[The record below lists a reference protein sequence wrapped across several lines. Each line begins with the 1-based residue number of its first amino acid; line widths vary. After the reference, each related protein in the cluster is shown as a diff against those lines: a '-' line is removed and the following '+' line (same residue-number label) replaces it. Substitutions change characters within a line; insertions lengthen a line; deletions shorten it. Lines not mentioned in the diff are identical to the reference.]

1 MCCWRRK
8 KLTCWKFDNG
18 IIVTQEGTEIDTTTT
33 LKVPH
38 HVAIVMD
45 GNGRWAQQHGFK
57 RHAGHKEGVKSVRK
71 VVERAAHA
79 KVKILTLFA
88 FSSENWRRPREEVGL
103 LMDLFM
109 LALKQEIKRLQ
120 RNNVQLRIIGDLSRF
135 SPELQ
140 ASMAKAEADT
150 ANNSGLILQVAANY
164 GGRWDMTQAVRSLAQ
179 QIKNGSVEPDSITEQ
194 RISAELSFPDL
205 ADPDL
210 FIRTG
215 GEQRLSNFLLW
226 QSAYAELYF
235 TDVLWPD
242 FDDTEFD
249 AALSAYSSRQRR
261 FGQVSEQV
269 ASSKESTG

>member
-1 MCCWRRK
+1 MV
-8 KLTCWKFDNG
+8 
-18 IIVTQEGTEIDTTTT
+18 VT
-33 LKVPH
+33 VPQ

-45 GNGRWAQQHGFK
+45 GNGRWAQQHGKK
-57 RHAGHKEGVKSVRK
+57 RHAGHKEGVKSVRR
-71 VVERAAHA
+71 VVERAAQA
-79 KVKILTLFA
+79 KVKILTMFA

-120 RNNVQLRIIGDLSRF
+120 RNNVRLRIIGDRSRF
-135 SPELQ
+135 SQDLQ
-140 ASMAKAEADT
+140 ASMVKAELDT
-150 ANNSGLILQVAANY
+150 AGNSGLILQVAANY

-179 QIKNGSVEPDSITEQ
+179 QVRDGSVEPDAITEEQ
-194 RISAELSFPDL
+194 ISAELSFSDL
-205 ADPDL
+205 PDPDL

-242 FDDTEFD
+242 FHEAEFD
-249 AALSAYSSRQRR
+249 AALAAFATRQRR
-261 FGQVSEQV
+261 FGLVGEQV
-269 ASSKESTG
+269 TSSKETAG

>member
-1 MCCWRRK
+1 MTK
-8 KLTCWKFDNG
+8 
-18 IIVTQEGTEIDTTTT
+18 EGTEIDTATT

-45 GNGRWAQQHGFK
+45 GNGRWAQKHGLK
-57 RHAGHKEGVKSVRK
+57 RHAGHREGVKSVRK

-79 KVKILTLFA
+79 KVKILTMFA

-120 RNNVQLRIIGDLSRF
+120 RNNVRLRIIGDRSRF

-164 GGRWDMTQAVRSLAQ
+164 GGRWDVTQAMRSLAQ
-179 QIKNGSVEPDSITEQ
+179 QVIDGSVEPDSITEQ
-194 RISAELSFPDL
+194 HISAELSFSDL

-242 FDDTEFD
+242 FHDAEFD

-261 FGQVSEQV
+261 YGLVGEQV
-269 ASSKESTG
+269 ASSKESAG